1 MLDMFC
7 CLCVS
12 SVLLILV
19 NSCLILSDIISV
31 EGWCWDPGSSLALP
45 VFSPLSRTVMELPSR
60 PGGFLAAVQRV
71 HRLGSVGGTVDPVLS
86 EVVKYILQ
94 CDAQVRAQEEGMAQ
108 FSPLVIVCPQ
118 QPTCPPPCTCR

>member
-1 MLDMFC
+1 MFSC
-7 CLCVS
+7 
-12 SVLLILV
+12 LLILV
-19 NSCLILSDIISV
+19 SSSSVLPPDVPV
-31 EGWCWDPGSSLALP
+31 EGGGGYPGSSLSLP
-45 VFSPLSRTVMELPSR
+45 VFSPLGWTVMELSCR
-60 PGGFLAAVQRV
+60 AGGFLAAVQRV

-94 CDAQVRAQEEGMAQ
+94 CDAQVRAQEEGIAQ